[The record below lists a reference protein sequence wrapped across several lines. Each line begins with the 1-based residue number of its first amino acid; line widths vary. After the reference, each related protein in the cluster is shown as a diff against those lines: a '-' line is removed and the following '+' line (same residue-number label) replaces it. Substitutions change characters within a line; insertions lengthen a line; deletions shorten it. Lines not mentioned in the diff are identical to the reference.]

1 MLNKKKNFRYILIG
15 ILGGCG
21 ILISGRRNGGE
32 KMYQI
37 PKGNVAINET
47 VYTFYKPFLEQYGIK
62 IDTEAV
68 KQMINCLETEA
79 MQEGLEVQQW
89 IYENDLDAHI
99 ELYDK
104 NIQARAV
111 FQITNIPT
119 IEELKGEYESGWLEV
134 PLGNRNVAGSAGN

>member
-68 KQMINCLETEA
+68 KQMTPKEVILYLMPYFE
-79 MQEGLEVQQW
+79 QERF
-89 IYENDLDAHI
+89 LDDQYY
-99 ELYDK
+99 L
-104 NIQARAV
+104 
-111 FQITNIPT
+111 T
-119 IEELKGEYESGWLEV
+119 
-134 PLGNRNVAGSAGN
+134 SADD

>member
-1 MLNKKKNFRYILIG
+1 MHLD
-15 ILGGCG
+15 
-21 ILISGRRNGGE
+21 
-32 KMYQI
+32 
-37 PKGNVAINET
+37 
-47 VYTFYKPFLEQYGIK
+47 VYKRQ
-62 IDTEAV
+62 
-68 KQMINCLETEA
+68 EA